1 MNSNIQPWPYHELE
15 SSKIVRTENAR
26 LFKGESKK
34 IIVRPLPQGLSRI
47 SNIFW
52 HSDTGHPIF
61 ISQKKQKVFD
71 DQLRGDWEV
80 TVHNPFGDDVYVEL
94 TGIQEGDSVWVD
106 VDTIGDP
113 EPFAIGLHNI
123 KTSHAPSK
131 KEFWKVINLPVPVQ
145 SPIVLEPFQTSG
157 SIIIQP
163 SKSIGRRI
171 RDIYWI
177 SDLENA
183 LVLQGMQK
191 RDIANNQWEIMLH
204 NASNK
209 RIKVDVFGIEEEY
222 VGKITSN
229 TLEES

>member
-1 MNSNIQPWPYHELE
+1 MSTNIQMWPYHELE
-15 SSKIVRTENAR
+15 WSKIIRTENAR

-34 IIVRPLPQGLSRI
+34 IIIKPLSQGLSRI

-61 ISQKKQKVFD
+61 ISQKKQKVIN

-80 TVHNPFGDDVYVEL
+80 IVHNPFGDDVYVEL
-94 TGIQEGDSVWVD
+94 TGVQEGDSVWVD

-123 KTSHAPSK
+123 TNSIALSE
-131 KEFWKVINLPVPVQ
+131 KEFWKVIDLPVSIPN
-145 SPIVLEPFQTSG
+145 PIELKPFETSG

-163 SKSIGRRI
+163 SKSKRRI

-177 SDLENA
+177 SDLESA

-191 RDIANNQWEIMLH
+191 RDIPTGNWEIMLH

-209 RIKVDVFGIEEEY
+209 KIKVDVFGIEEEQI
-222 VGKITSN
+222 GKINSN
-229 TLEES
+229 VLEEG